1 MKERL
6 LYRRRAGLSSIHAAM
21 AWERAVP
28 GGKVAKVTKVLKTLK
43 TLGLLAAMGLALLDA
58 PALVGQEM
66 PSARGRTVVIRN
78 ATILTVTKGT
88 IQKGAVLL
96 RDGKVVAAGASVEAP
111 AGAEVYDAGGRF
123 VTPGLIDAHSHIA
136 ADSINEGGTTVSSMT
151 GIEDVID
158 PNDID
163 IYRDLAGGLTTA
175 NVLHGSANP
184 IGGKSAV
191 IKLRWGKTRPHEL
204 LFAGAMPGIKFA
216 LGENPKDLRPQTRGG
231 GQTAPR
237 RYPVTRAGVE
247 FVIRDA
253 FMRAKAYQAG
263 WRDYEQ
269 KKNTTRDAVPP
280 RRDLQLEPLVEVLEG
295 KRLVHAH
302 CYRADEILMLLRL
315 AEDFGFKI
323 ATLQHVLEGYKVARE
338 IAQHGA
344 GASTFSDWW
353 GYKIE
358 ATDAIPHNAALMT
371 RKGVLASINSDSA
384 EVARRLNTE
393 AAKSV
398 KWGGLSEDEALALV
412 TINPAKQLRIDQR
425 VGSIEPGKDADVVVW
440 THHPLSSYAVAERVY
455 IDGELYYERGLEERR
470 LTQTRKEKETLLAAE
485 RQRQTREQ
493 RDRRTPAAG
502 TDEKTVA
509 DKVDRNLGD
518 AAPGGTAGPRPPA
531 QAPAAAEIES
541 RRGTSG
547 TASAPRAAAGIPG
560 DASRRDAERYPA
572 NPPRGVLAIVN
583 ARIHPVTSAT
593 IERGTV
599 LIRDGR
605 IVAVGSEVEVPKD
618 AKTIDAAGGDV
629 YPGWINARSTLGL
642 TEPGARGFD
651 DVDEMLDF
659 NPHLRTMVSYH
670 PDSEAIPVG
679 RANGITTVAITPAG
693 GLLGGQVAVMN
704 LDGWT
709 WEEAAVRPSAGIAFQ
724 FPTIGRV
731 GGFFGGGQDPD
742 RERTYEDLKK
752 ERDAK
757 LDRVAA
763 LLDQARSYSKA
774 NPAERSADAVLE
786 GLVPVVNREVPLL
799 TVASREHDIRDA
811 VAFADRVNVRIVIS
825 NGIEA
830 PLVAPLLKE
839 KGIPVILGPVLTLPA
854 REDAHHAAT
863 YRAAAAL
870 AEAGVKFAF
879 ATGDANYV
887 RNLPYHAAMSV
898 AWGLPRDEAIKALTI
913 NAAEILGAADRIG
926 SLEPGKI
933 ANLLVAAGD
942 PLEIRTKITH
952 VIING
957 RAVPLTNKHEQ
968 LYERYSQRPGVT
980 P

>member
-1 MKERL
+1 VLK
-6 LYRRRAGLSSIHAAM
+6 GLKM
-21 AWERAVP
+21 LN
-28 GGKVAKVTKVLKTLK
+28 VLKTLAV
-43 TLGLLAAMGLALLDA
+43 LAAIALVVRA
-58 PALVGQEM
+58 PSLVGQEK
-66 PSARGRTVVIRN
+66 PAARRGPVVIRN

-88 IQKGAVLL
+88 IRNGSVLL
-96 RDGKVVAAGASVEAP
+96 RDGKIVAAGASVDTP

-151 GIEDVID
+151 GIEEVLD
-158 PNDID
+158 PTDID

-184 IGGKSAV
+184 IGGRNAV
-191 IKLRWGKTRPHEL
+191 IKLRWGKTRAKDLRFED
-204 LFAGAMPGIKFA
+204 AMPGIKFA
-216 LGENPKDLRPQTRGG
+216 LGENPKDIRTQARPG
-231 GQTAPR
+231 GQAPPR

-247 FVIRDA
+247 YVIRDA
-253 FMRAKAYQAG
+253 FMRAKAYQAA
-263 WRDYEQ
+263 WREHEQ
-269 KKNTTRDAVPP
+269 KKKTGARDAVPP
-280 RRDLQLEPLVEVLEG
+280 RRDLQLEPLVEILEG

-358 ATDAIPHNAALMT
+358 AVDAIPHNAALMT

-384 EVARRLNTE
+384 ELARRLNTE

-398 KWGGLSEDEALALV
+398 KWGGLNDDEALALV

-440 THHPLSSYAVAERVY
+440 THHPLSSYAIVDRVY
-455 IDGELYYERGLEERR
+455 IDGDLYYERGAEERR
-470 LTQTRKEKETLLAAE
+470 LTEHRKEKDALLSAE
-485 RQRQTREQ
+485 RTRQREQ
-493 RDRRTPAAG
+493 RDRRTPAG
-502 TDEKTVA
+502 GSDEKGVA
-509 DKVDRNLGD
+509 DKVDRNLGG
-518 AAPGGTAGPRPPA
+518 AAPGGTAGSRPGAPPA
-531 QAPAAAEIES
+531 PADVES

-547 TASAPRAAAGIPG
+547 TASPPRASAQLRAD
-560 DASRRDAERYPA
+560 DARRDVRYPV
-572 NPPRGVLAIVN
+572 NPPRGTLAIVN
-583 ARIHPVTSAT
+583 ARIHPVTAAT
-593 IERGTV
+593 IEHGTIV
-599 LIRDGR
+599 IRDGK
-605 IVAVGSEVEVPKD
+605 IVALGSNIEVPAG
-618 AKTIDAAGGDV
+618 AKTIDAVGGDV

-642 TEPGARGFD
+642 AEPGARGYD

-659 NPHLRTMVSYH
+659 NPQLRTMVSFH
-670 PDSEAIPVG
+670 PDSDAIPVG
-679 RANGITTVAITPAG
+679 RANGITTVAATPAG

-724 FPTIGRV
+724 FPTIGRA
-731 GGFFGGGQDPD
+731 GGSFFGGQDPE

-757 LDRVAA
+757 LDSVAR
-763 LLDQARSYSKA
+763 LLDQARSYAKA
-774 NPAERSADAVLE
+774 NPAERPSDAVLE
-786 GLVPVVNREVPLL
+786 ALVPLVSGEVPLL
-799 TVASREHDIRDA
+799 TVASREQDIRDA
-811 VAFADRVNVRIVIS
+811 VAFADRVKARIVIS

-830 PLVAPLLKE
+830 PLVASLLKD

-854 REDAHHAAT
+854 REDAHHAAS

-913 NAAEILGAADRIG
+913 NAAEILGVADRLG

-933 ANLLVAAGD
+933 ANLFVAAGD
-942 PLEIRTKITH
+942 PLEIRTPIRH

-957 RAVPLTNKHEQ
+957 RDVPLTNKHEQ